1 MEENP
6 NLKAEQKVTAKRVIT
21 TSFIVDLLDIVI
33 NFSIAILSGSVIMV
47 TQVLEGF
54 SDLVA
59 SGLLLIGLNRS
70 MQKEDK
76 THPFGYG
83 REIYFW
89 SLLSAILMFGLTSTV
104 SFYLGWQ
111 RFFNPQPI
119 KDIGIALAILILTFF
134 TNGYAFFLS
143 CRRLLRKRPLM
154 HIFKIFY
161 TSSLVETKTTF
172 TLDLMGASASLLG
185 AIALG
190 IYVATGDIRYD
201 GLGAMII
208 GVNLAIFSLFLV
220 SGIREL
226 LVGKRAS
233 EETEKKIE
241 EAALSV
247 EKVKHVLDL
256 KTLHV
261 GPERLLVDLDVH
273 MESKLGTK
281 ELEKLMD
288 EIKEKIR
295 ISVPSAKY
303 IQVELETPRHHQSFS
318 KISQTH

>member
-1 MEENP
+1 MDESS
-6 NLKAEQKVTAKRVIT
+6 NLKTEQKVTAKRVII
-21 TSFIVDLLDIVI
+21 TSFIVDVLDVVL
-33 NFSIAILSGSVIMV
+33 NFSIAILSGSIIMI

-59 SGLLLIGLNRS
+59 SGLLLIGLKRS

-89 SLLSAILMFGLTSTV
+89 SLLSAIVMFGLTSTV

-111 RFFNPQPI
+111 RFINPQPI
-119 KDIGIALAILILTFF
+119 NDLGVALGILILTFF

-143 CRRLLRKRPLM
+143 CRRLLRKRPLK
-154 HIFKIFY
+154 HIIKIFY
-161 TSSLVETKTTF
+161 SSSLVETKTTF
-172 TLDLMGASASLLG
+172 TLDLMGTSASLFG
-185 AIALG
+185 TIALG
-190 IYVATGDIRYD
+190 IYVLTGDIRFD

-208 GVNLAIFSLFLV
+208 GVTLAIFALFLV

-247 EKVKHVLDL
+247 GEVKHVLDL
-256 KTLHV
+256 KTLHL
-261 GPERLLVDLDVH
+261 GPEKLLVDLDVH
-273 MESKLGTK
+273 MDAKLGTR

-288 EIKEKIR
+288 KIKEKIR
-295 ISVPSAKY
+295 EKVPSARY
-303 IQVELETPRHHQSFS
+303 IQVELETPR
-318 KISQTH
+318 KN